1 MIEQISVVTHERF
14 AQGMAYAEYID
25 QIKVNKKLFQKYYDE
40 FTLSDEESDFFRQCA
55 GKPNGLT
62 KLLVLGEDWCP
73 DVYRGIPTI
82 ARVAEAAELELRIF
96 PRDDNLDIMN
106 EFLKEGKY
114 QSIPA
119 FVFYTDNL
127 DYICHWIERPEIGN
141 QESAAIEEA
150 IRGENPDI
158 TDREFG
164 IERRNRTAARFPMWQ
179 GATVR
184 ELQDMLA
191 THFN

>member
-1 MIEQISVVTHERF
+1 MVEQTSVVTHERF
-14 AQGMAYAEYID
+14 SQGMTYSEYID
-25 QIKVNKKLFQKYYDE
+25 QIKVNKKLFQKYYDD
-40 FTLSDEESDFFRQCA
+40 FTLSDEESDFFRQCT
-55 GKPNGLT
+55 GKPNGPT

-96 PRDDNLDIMN
+96 PRDDNLDVMD

-119 FVFYTDNL
+119 VVFYTEDL

-141 QESAAIEEA
+141 RESTAIEDA
-150 IRGENPDI
+150 IRSENPDI

-164 IERRNRTAARFPMWQ
+164 IERRTRTAARFPAWQ
-179 GATVR
+179 AATVR
-184 ELQDMLA
+184 EIQEMLA
-191 THFN
+191 KHLD